1 MQSGL
6 CRRPR
11 HTSQNKIEE
20 KKQKNNKKRLH
31 TKHVTDF
38 LPYMHHK
45 IYT

>member
-20 KKQKNNKKRLH
+20 KKRKKQIKMLH

-38 LPYMHHK
+38 SPVHVS
-45 IYT
+45 